1 MLERKTMRRH
11 DKEVTDRAA
20 LEEVLVQAEWGTLG
34 LVTPEG
40 RPLMVP
46 LNFVYDEGHL
56 YFHSSPAG
64 EKMATLKAGGEA
76 SFLVVDSYALIPSC
90 ALDPAQACAASQF
103 YKSVLAYGR
112 VTVVEDLDRK
122 VEVLERLMKRLQPEG
137 GYQPIAAA
145 SPMYQAGVKGIAV
158 LAMTVDRL
166 SGKFGLGQNL
176 NPETRAAVV
185 RFLQQRGA
193 PGDARTVVAMAGAAT
208 LPGARSH

>member
-1 MLERKTMRRH
+1 MRRR

-46 LNFVYDEGHL
+46 LNFVYDQGRL
-56 YFHSSPAG
+56 CFHSSPAG
-64 EKMATLKAGGEA
+64 EKMATLKANGEA
-76 SFLVVDSYALIPSC
+76 SFLVVDSYAVIPSY
-90 ALDPAQACAASQF
+90 AFDPAQACSASQF

-112 VTVVEDLDRK
+112 VTMVEDLERK

-137 GYQPIAAA
+137 GYQPITAAG
-145 SPMYQAGVKGIAV
+145 PMYQAGVKGIAV
-158 LAMTVDRL
+158 LEMTVDRL

-176 NPETRAAVV
+176 NPETRTAVV
-185 RFLQQRGA
+185 RFLQLRGN
-193 PGDARTVVAMAGAAT
+193 PGDARTLAAMAGAAA
-208 LPGARSH
+208 LPRAGSR